1 MMTWASAI
9 ELLWYSLRKAAN
21 NLIKFIESNKFD
33 NVYSK
38 IWHIFVWSNQFDQ
51 ILKK

>member
-1 MMTWASAI
+1 MLESLISINKQFPTQVFPVNI
-9 ELLWYSLRKAAN
+9 EKFLKPLIHDQI

-38 IWHIFVWSNQFDQ
+38 V
-51 ILKK
+51 